1 MSDTVPPGGPRRAS
15 GGPVLQDDVT
25 AALTEAFFTE
35 LAAVGYGRLSLEAV
49 AKRAGAGK
57 AAIYRRWPAKREM
70 TVALVSQVATR
81 SIKVADTG
89 TLRGDLRAFLQDAI
103 DALGHPLA
111 RRIVPDL
118 LAETMRDEE
127 LSEAFAKSIREP
139 RRHNA
144 AQLLRRAADRG
155 ELPED
160 FDLEVGLDLL
170 AGPLYWRVAVVQL
183 PTREEYVERL
193 IDHIVRSLR
202 GHCPK

>member
-1 MSDTVPPGGPRRAS
+1 MSDPVPPGARRRAP

-25 AALTEAFFTE
+25 TALTEAFFAE

-57 AAIYRRWPAKREM
+57 AAIYRRWPAKRDM
-70 TVALVSQVATR
+70 AVALVSEVATKA
-81 SIKVADTG
+81 ITVTDTG

-103 DALGHPLA
+103 DALSHPQA

-118 LAETMRDEE
+118 LAETMRDTE
-127 LSEAFAKSIREP
+127 LAEAFAESVREP

-144 AQLLRRAADRG
+144 AQLLRRAAGRG

-183 PTREEYVERL
+183 PTQEHYVERL
-193 IDHIVRSLR
+193 IDHIVRSLG
-202 GHCPK
+202 GHCPA